1 MTRLLIISFISPFI
15 IHYANGVIKRLPT
28 VHSAGVAGMAKVFAE
43 LTAKDE
49 VRASG
54 SRRAERV
61 QTYERT
67 VTYQDRDPEFTI
79 RRRFTSTSHK
89 EIVREF
95 EFHGQIWPKNFYTLY
110 LDIKYFEMNDYK
122 VVKGM
127 AAPAMLDT
135 EKNGSFVWNF
145 KITHDESEEQ
155 IEMNLHMHIFGRK
168 ISHLYTKIENVNL
181 DYIHI
186 WNLEKNKMIIVP
198 PNEERAELRKLEK
211 RPLVKVIKEY
221 EFNLHIWPEGVY
233 QIFLGVEKFE
243 MEGKRVIGSA
253 ETHKAKTRRNGSF
266 VWEFE
271 LEHDDSAEE
280 PDSVYM
286 HIFDDKTGNHYVEK
300 VDVRNWGRHY
310 IVDLKNNLVY
320 AVAKDKSDGSFLLEA
335 TIVSTSKEEEGT
347 FRLPPVYM
355 YIYGNNTWHKQRVK
369 VDDWEH
375 VHIIDLNNKKGMPI
389 AVPKNEVRE
398 KFDDLQKRDDSER
411 PPRFRIRSK
420 YLDSDLED

>member
-1 MTRLLIISFISPFI
+1 MNGVLIISFILPFI

-49 VRASG
+49 VRASDG
-54 SRRAERV
+54 RRAERV

-67 VTYQDRDPEFTI
+67 VTYQDRDPEFTV
-79 RRRFTSTSHK
+79 RRRFTSTSRK

-122 VVKGM
+122 IVKGM

-135 EKNGSFVWNF
+135 EKNGSFVWIF

-155 IEMNLHMHIFGRK
+155 VEMNLHMHIFGRK

-211 RPLVKVIKEY
+211 RPLVRDIVIKEY
-221 EFNLHIWPEGVY
+221 EFNVHIWPEGVY

-286 HIFDDKTGNHYVEK
+286 HIFDDKTGNHYVER
-300 VDVRNWGRHY
+300 VDR
-310 IVDLKNNLVY
+310 
-320 AVAKDKSDGSFLLEA
+320 DGSFVLEA

-347 FRLPPVYM
+347 FPLPPVYM
-355 YIYGNNTWHKQRVK
+355 YIYGNDTWHKQRVK

-375 VHIIDLNNKKGMPI
+375 VHIIDLRNKKGMPI
-389 AVPKNEVRE
+389 AVPKNKVME
-398 KFDDLQKRDDSER
+398 KLDDLQNRDNSER
-411 PPRFRIRSK
+411 RPRFRIRSK
-420 YLDSDLED
+420 YLDSDID